1 MTTPRSIW
9 DRKRFLRNLI
19 FIFLAL
25 LAWYLVKSIVDE
37 IPLRIVINIMLLA
50 MVISAYFLL
59 QRHTNTA
66 GHIVIFTGFLGLNS
80 AIYTSGGLLSYAIL
94 SLLIIPVFALP
105 ISGRKTAH
113 VWLAISFITYC
124 IYYMAWTSGLEIP
137 NLSTGENQANHAF
150 FGIIALLIGI
160 YSLSVAFMNTN
171 EHYAM
176 KIKSQVRELKEEA
189 FKRHHAEQA
198 AYRASEAK
206 SFFLANMSHEIRT
219 PLNGIVGIV
228 DLLNDAPMDEQYKK
242 YIRTLNE
249 ASHLLLEQV
258 NDILDFSKI
267 ESGEFKLLETS
278 FSIQACLKGLA
289 SLFKLSAE
297 EKGLNFTMT
306 ISPDLP
312 DAVFSDEKC
321 VRQVISNIVSN
332 AIKYTQ
338 EGSVT
343 LEAQYKDETLVFYC
357 RDTGLGISEEAQDNL
372 FTPFTQD
379 YSEQNQFIQGT
390 GLGLSITHSL
400 CEMLEG
406 SIDVES
412 KINKGSCFII
422 RIPMPPRES
431 LETQF
436 KTQHNVQEFNVLVA
450 EDNPVNQLVIKG
462 LLKKIGCP
470 HMVYED
476 GKKAL
481 QALIDMPT
489 LPDVILSDIQMPNM
503 NGYELIKAIRADER
517 FQHLH
522 VVALT
527 ANATAEEQNRSVE
540 AGFNGFLTKPIERGK
555 LLDYLAN
562 I

>member
-1 MTTPRSIW
+1 MAKPRSIW

-19 FIFLAL
+19 FIFIAL
-25 LAWYLVKSIVDE
+25 LAWYFVKSIIDG
-37 IPLRIVINIMLLA
+37 IPLRTVMVIILLT
-50 MVISAYFLL
+50 MVISAYALL
-59 QRHTNTA
+59 QRHTHLA
-66 GHIVIFTGFLGLNS
+66 GHLVTITGFVGLNS
-80 AIYTSGGLLSYAIL
+80 AVFTSGGLLSYAIL
-94 SLLIIPVFALP
+94 SILIIPIFALP
-105 ISGRKTAH
+105 ISGRKAAH
-113 VWLAISFITYC
+113 TWLAISFLTYSL
-124 IYYMAWTSGLEIP
+124 YYVAWLNDIEIP
-137 NLSTGENQANHAF
+137 NLSEGDNRAHHAF
-150 FGIIALLIGI
+150 FGVLVLLFGI
-160 YSLSVAFMNTN
+160 YSLALAFMATN
-171 EHYAM
+171 EHYAR

-228 DLLNDAPMDEQYKK
+228 DLLNDAPVDAKYKQY
-242 YIRTLNE
+242 IQTLNE

-278 FSIQACLKGLA
+278 FSIKACLSGLA

-297 EKGLNFTMT
+297 DKGLNFTMEV
-306 ISPDLP
+306 SDNLP
-312 DAVFSDEKC
+312 EAVYSDEKC

-332 AIKYTQ
+332 AIKYTT
-338 EGSVT
+338 EGSVHLKADYQHDT
-343 LEAQYKDETLVFYC
+343 LLFVCK
-357 RDTGLGISEEAQDNL
+357 DTGLGISDEALEHL

-400 CEMLEG
+400 CDMLEG
-406 SIDVES
+406 SISVES
-412 KINKGSCFII
+412 KLKEGSCFTI
-422 RIPMPPRES
+422 RIPMPARES

-436 KTQHNVQEFNVLVA
+436 QSQHDVTEFNVLVA

-470 HMVYED
+470 HKVYDD
-476 GKKAL
+476 GQKAL
-481 QALIDMPT
+481 AAIADMPT

-503 NGYELIKAIRADER
+503 NGYEFIKAIRSDESL
-517 FQHLH
+517 QHLH

-527 ANATAEEQNRSVE
+527 ANATAEEQNRAIES
-540 AGFNGFLTKPIERGK
+540 GFNGFLTKPIERGK
-555 LLDYLAN
+555 LLEYLSR